1 MDYYSAMKKKEILSF
16 VTNWMVLEDI
26 ILSGINQTLKDKHFF
41 FLNME
46 CFTNLHVILMQGSC

>member
-1 MDYYSAMKKKEILSF
+1 MGKWIKKCGRLGYYTMDYYSAMKKKEILSF

-41 FLNME
+41 F
-46 CFTNLHVILMQGSC
+46 